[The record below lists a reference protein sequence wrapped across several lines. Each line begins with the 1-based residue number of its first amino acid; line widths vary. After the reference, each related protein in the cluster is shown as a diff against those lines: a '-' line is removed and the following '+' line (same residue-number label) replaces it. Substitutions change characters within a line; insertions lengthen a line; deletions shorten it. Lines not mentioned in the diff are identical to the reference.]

1 MIYGTHS
8 VSKRFDYLVFIDF
21 AHYIT
26 MQLVMPFR
34 IFNNLEAVV
43 HYCSTIQKL
52 TYLYT
57 FSPSLHSSSVKCSDE
72 GKDVSVFLS
81 DYKIFSPLYK
91 VYIHTIFLHTFGN
104 SINDFYQVKRWVKRK
119 KESAILKIVLCNQIL
134 NNPFSL
140 LYSTQVHTYSLP
152 NFAFSLLQFSLSFVH
167 SRNIFF
173 QKVCDPS

>member
-1 MIYGTHS
+1 MAL
-8 VSKRFDYLVFIDF
+8 VQSKRFAYLQSLHI
-21 AHYIT
+21 I
-26 MQLVMPFR
+26 QLVMPFT

-43 HYCSTIQKL
+43 HCSTIYKL
-52 TYLYT
+52 P
-57 FSPSLHSSSVKCSDE
+57 SSLHSVKCSDE

-140 LYSTQVHTYSLP
+140 LYSTYIYFAKLCIFLP
-152 NFAFSLLQFSLSFVH
+152 PIFSLFRSLL
-167 SRNIFF
+167 
-173 QKVCDPS
+173 

>member
-1 MIYGTHS
+1 MELIQSLKGLTIQ
-8 VSKRFDYLVFIDF
+8 YLQTLHI
-21 AHYIT
+21 

-140 LYSTQVHTYSLP
+140 LYSTYTYIGSLP
-152 NFAFSLLQFSLSFVH
+152 AKLCIFPPPIFSLFRSLS
-167 SRNIFF
+167 
-173 QKVCDPS
+173 

>member
-52 TYLYT
+52 TYLYIPFLLRCIVVVKSAVMKGRMSVYFFQT
-57 FSPSLHSSSVKCSDE
+57 IKFSL
-72 GKDVSVFLS
+72 
-81 DYKIFSPLYK
+81 LYTK
-91 VYIHTIFLHTFGN
+91 YYRYIHTIFLHTFGN
-104 SINDFYQVKRWVKRK
+104 SINDFYQVKRLVKRK
-119 KESAILKIVLCNQIL
+119 KELAILKIVLCNQIL

-140 LYSTQVHTYSLP
+140 LYSTYIYIQ
-152 NFAFSLLQFSLSFVH
+152 FAKLCIFPPPIFSLFRSLS
-167 SRNIFF
+167 
-173 QKVCDPS
+173 

>member
-57 FSPSLHSSSVKCSDE
+57 FSPSLHSSVKCSDE

-134 NNPFSL
+134 NNPVSL
-140 LYSTQVHTYSLP
+140 LYTT
-152 NFAFSLLQFSLSFVH
+152 
-167 SRNIFF
+167 
-173 QKVCDPS
+173 

>member
-8 VSKRFDYLVFIDF
+8 VSKRYDYLVFIDF

-140 LYSTQVHTYSLP
+140 LYSTYIQ
-152 NFAFSLLQFSLSFVH
+152 FAKLCIFPPPIFSLFRSLS
-167 SRNIFF
+167 
-173 QKVCDPS
+173 